1 MSSDGYTFLETV
13 KDSYL
18 AQHIKTST
26 KGRDTNE
33 ESILDLPFIS
43 RDEAIE
49 DTNGHSPLT
58 NLVTL

>member
-33 ESILDLPFIS
+33 ASILDLHFIC
-43 RDEAIE
+43 REEAIE
-49 DTNGHSPLT
+49 DIN
-58 NLVTL
+58 V